1 MNLFQLMRNW
11 AGYTSIELDDKQPI
25 DFFDKA
31 NQELI
36 ELKSELEKSQSE
48 FDDLSS
54 MHEIRIMACDK
65 LIEKGESETGEYN
78 KKVISERLSRITE
91 NFFKK
96 AQELNDKIVAKENE
110 VIAIESEIITK
121 AIQLTALLS
130 ENEQKVIQDQMG
142 VWQETGLIKGK
153 SVDNQTKAI
162 VTILDEIVKS
172 EEYIEKGFFEG
183 IRGGKVIG
191 HTKTGKPIYESHNSS
206 SHKKFTHAEHMDA
219 AVLHDKH
226 VADATKS
233 NDPKKMMHHMSQSVG
248 HREAAAKAHYME
260 NYASTEHKEKMGM
273 RKSEESEDFFEKA
286 KSFEGHYAN
295 VILRR
300 GNKILFLKRGNDKVL
315 APGQW
320 CLPGGHIDAGESI
333 QQAAARELK
342 EEANIDCDADCLN
355 ISSKAKCENGKWA
368 FYLNSWNSSGDVA
381 LLDGESQNAAWM
393 TQEEWM
399 DADLF
404 FDLKDH
410 LIAME
415 FPEFD
420 VDKIPTISKAEDFF
434 FELEKAGHAAAIGE
448 IRTWGGIKYKK
459 VAAGKWV
466 PSKKERLAVAD
477 VTAHAENTSGGQLKK
492 VSQLHPDNH
501 IRDAAKR
508 EIERRKADKEKK
520 KDSLLAKKPDAVATP
535 PDEPAKVTKKK
546 KPEAFKYSPSEGL
559 SSEHSKVEKT
569 FGKKLAKNY
578 EKSRSSYEKEF
589 GHVLNTDNARELSDD
604 YKKNKSE
611 LSAAVHEPAS
621 AFVKKMYEDKLAEK
635 TPKGKKNLVYFT
647 AGGTGAGKTTGLQ
660 GNEKTFHDKAHIV
673 FDTNMNTMQSSS
685 KKIDQA
691 LSSGKKVRIN
701 YVFRDPVDAF
711 ENGAVPRSL
720 RIGRTVPIESHI
732 ETHLG
737 SLSTIQGLQEKYK
750 GNKNVKIVVTD
761 NSRGLGNAK
770 RVPVE
775 SVKKWNKNYTS
786 SDLRTQLHDINDRL
800 YKEGKISE
808 GHHKGFK
815 G

>member
-1 MNLFQLMRNW
+1 MNLFQIVRNW
-11 AGYTSIELDDKQPI
+11 AGYTSVELDDKQPI
-25 DFFDKA
+25 DFFEEA
-31 NQELI
+31 NKELI
-36 ELKSELEKSQSE
+36 SLKDELLKAQFE
-48 FDDLSS
+48 FDDKSS
-54 MHEIRIMACDK
+54 SFEIKMLACDK
-65 LIEKGESETGEYN
+65 LIEKGSDSGTYN
-78 KKVISERLSRITE
+78 KKAISEKLDRITE

-96 AQELNDKIVAKENE
+96 AQDLNTRIEVKNDE

-121 AIQLTALLS
+121 AVTLTALLS
-130 ENEQKVIQDQMG
+130 EQERNVIQDQMT
-142 VWQETGLIKGK
+142 VWQETGLVKGEPVN
-153 SVDNQTKAI
+153 SQTKAI
-162 VTILDEIVKS
+162 VTVLDEIVKS
-172 EEYIEKGFFEG
+172 DEYIEKGFFEG

-191 HTKTGKPIYESHNSS
+191 HTKSGKPIYDSHNNS

-219 AVLHDKH
+219 ANIHDEH
-226 VADATKS
+226 VSNATKS
-233 NDPKKMMHHMSQSVG
+233 NDSKKMIHHASQAVG

-260 NYASTEHKEKMGM
+260 NYASDHHKEKMGL
-273 RKSEESEDFFEKA
+273 RKSEEDEGFEKA
-286 KSFEGHYAN
+286 HSFEGHYAN
-295 VILRR
+295 VIVRK
-300 GNKILFLKRGNDKVL
+300 GNRILLLKRGEEKVL

-320 CLPGGHIDAGESI
+320 CLPGGHIDKGESI

-342 EEANIDCDADCLN
+342 EEANLDCDPTYLSV
-355 ISSKAKCENGKWA
+355 SSKAKCDNGKWA
-368 FYLNSWNSSGDVA
+368 FYLNGWNVAGDVA

-434 FELEKAGHAAAIGE
+434 FELEKAGKEAAIGE
-448 IRTWGGIKYKK
+448 VRTWGGIKYKK

-477 VTAHAENTSGGQLKK
+477 ITSHAENTSSGQLKK

-520 KDSLLAKKPDAVATP
+520 KESALAAKKPEAVSAAPTEPEKVKKKKKPDAV
-535 PDEPAKVTKKK
+535 
-546 KPEAFKYSPSEGL
+546 KYSPSEGL

-569 FGKKLAKNY
+569 FGKKLNKDY
-578 EKSRSSYEKEF
+578 DKSRSSYEKEF

-647 AGGTGAGKTTGLQ
+647 AGGTGAGKTSGLQ
-660 GNEKTFHDKAHIV
+660 GKEKSFHDKAHIV
-673 FDTNMNTMQSSS
+673 FDTNMNTMQSSA

-701 YVFRDPVDAF
+701 YVFRDPIDAF

-720 RIGRTVPIESHI
+720 RIGRTVPIEAHI
-732 ETHLG
+732 DTHLG
-737 SLSTIQGLQEKYK
+737 ALSTIQGLQEKYK

-761 NSRGLGNAK
+761 NSRGMGNAK
-770 RVPVE
+770 RVPIE
-775 SVKKWNKNYTS
+775 SVKKWDNKYTS
-786 SDLRTQLHDINDRL
+786 SGLRTQLHDINDRL